1 MKKLITITL
10 FLICNSVF
18 ANLYLETS
26 YQEGKKPV
34 IVTKQHIFLNQKYL
48 VKYSKK
54 HYVLILKKI
63 NGDEATI
70 ESENYDIDNFGHKT
84 MHGGSYGTYKV
95 GKSFTITD
103 RSQSGAALFT
113 LKILLEKIVPSK
125 P

>member
-1 MKKLITITL
+1 MKKLITVTL
-10 FLICNSVF
+10 FLMCNSVF
-18 ANLYLETS
+18 ANLYLETA
-26 YQEGKKPV
+26 YQEGNKPA

-54 HYVLILKKI
+54 HYVFILKKI

-70 ESENYDIDNFGHKT
+70 ETENYDIDKNGHKT

-95 GKSFTITD
+95 GGSFKIID
-103 RSQSGAALFT
+103 RTPNGTPIFT
-113 LKILLEKIVPSK
+113 LKVVLEKIVPSK